1 MSWIDEQFFKCYK
14 VGTEI
19 RLSVKSL
26 NIAINKNQ
34 PTHICLPHHKW
45 WHSLCRSFRN
55 ARCKKSIHIK
65 SEPCRKKHEVVNPT
79 NDIFMVR
86 NHHSYFTFIYY
97 IKAHTHTHRE
107 RLSVALTLKFY
118 TKIIRKYLLFNLFF
132 CQKYPFY

>member
-1 MSWIDEQFFKCYK
+1 MWILVSFATNNNFGMNRSVMEQFFKCYK

-19 RLSVKSL
+19 KISVKSL

-55 ARCKKSIHIK
+55 ARCKKSSHIK
-65 SEPCRKKHEVVNPT
+65 SACRKKHEVVNPT

-86 NHHSYFTFIYY
+86 NHHSYFTFIFY
-97 IKAHTHTHRE
+97 IKAHAHIKRE
-107 RLSVALTLKFY
+107 WVRDIKCCIDFEILYK
-118 TKIIRKYLLFNLFF
+118 K
-132 CQKYPFY
+132 